1 MKNLLTNRKQ
11 SDIINKLLREK
22 RQTVKSDLEGL
33 KSGSKINFE
42 NLLTNLKRCDII
54 EKLVKPSKRNFR
66 DHIGTKENQENFKK
80 LLKNLLTNSKRC
92 DIITKSSERSERQ
105 S

>member
-1 MKNLLTNRKQ
+1 MK
-11 SDIINKLLREK
+11 
-22 RQTVKSDLEGL
+22 
-33 KSGSKINFE
+33 

-54 EKLVKPSKRNFR
+54 EKLVKASETSEITSERKK
-66 DHIGTKENQENFKK
+66 IKKTSKK

-92 DIITKSSERSERQ
+92 DIITKSPERSERQ